1 LIIIS
6 LERADKHP
14 LHIIVNQCLNL
25 FQNATL
31 PARGEFYPYK
41 DNPLAVARFDHSK
54 EMLAGQRREMQEILE
69 DHLEKRGVDLVR
81 DVYPYPVG
89 KIAEK
94 SSL

>member
-1 LIIIS
+1 
-6 LERADKHP
+6 
-14 LHIIVNQCLNL
+14 
-25 FQNATL
+25 
-31 PARGEFYPYK
+31 
-41 DNPLAVARFDHSK
+41 VARFDHSK